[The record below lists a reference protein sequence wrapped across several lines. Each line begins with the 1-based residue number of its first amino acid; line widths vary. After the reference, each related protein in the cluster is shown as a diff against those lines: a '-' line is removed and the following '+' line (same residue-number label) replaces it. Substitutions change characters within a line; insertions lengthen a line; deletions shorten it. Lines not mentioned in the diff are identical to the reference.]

1 MEVGGH
7 RLRCVRWVWRW
18 VDVGVGWGGVV
29 VTKAKTKSKMTQM
42 IELEW
47 LYDVHMYP
55 QWT

>member
-1 MEVGGH
+1 MEVGG
-7 RLRCVRWVWRW
+7 C
-18 VDVGVGWGGVV
+18 GGGVV